1 MVRVQDTVRTMRL
14 QGWALQV
21 RECQNSG
28 LSVREWCEE
37 NGVGYKNY
45 YRRRRLV
52 REHLLDTSDINKS
65 LTVTSNKALQAEIQ
79 APVFAAIPTSKI
91 NSSMIAATV
100 QINTYIAEINNGAD
114 METVDGVLRTLSRL

>member
-1 MVRVQDTVRTMRL
+1 MRL

-21 RECQNSG
+21 QECQKSG

-52 REHLLDTSDINKS
+52 REYLLDTSDSGKS
-65 LTVTSNKALQAEIQ
+65 LMLANNKDLQTETQ
-79 APVFAAIPTSKI
+79 SPVFAAIPSTKL
-91 NSSMIAATV
+91 SSSAVAATV
-100 QINTYIAEINNGAD
+100 QIGAYIAEINNGAD
-114 METVDGVLRTLSRL
+114 IETVDGILRALSRI

>member
-1 MVRVQDTVRTMRL
+1 MRVQETVRAMRL

-21 RECQNSG
+21 QECQKSG

-52 REHLLDTSDINKS
+52 REYLLDTSDSGKS
-65 LTVTSNKALQAEIQ
+65 LMLANNKDLQTETQ
-79 APVFAAIPTSKI
+79 SPVFAAIPSTKL
-91 NSSMIAATV
+91 SSSAVAATV
-100 QINTYIAEINNGAD
+100 QIGAYIAEINNGAD
-114 METVDGVLRTLSRL
+114 IETVDGILRALSRI